1 MAVVPW
7 HVRGVEPS
15 HSLGLNDEV
24 LEALVQG
31 VTKMDGAVG
40 VGWPIVKQVGR
51 PATGGL
57 AQLANRFR
65 QVTGLAQHQS
75 QRFVQRRVARLQAHR
90 LVVFADGG
98 GMVADGKVSGGKLRV
113 GGNVVITANS
123 AASFSRRP

>member
-57 AQLANRFR
+57 AQLAIEPHRGPAGEPKGFILGQIGLHGKGGLR
-65 QVTGLAQHQS
+65 QGKG
-75 QRFVQRRVARLQAHR
+75 RL
-90 LVVFADGG
+90 
-98 GMVADGKVSGGKLRV
+98 
-113 GGNVVITANS
+113 
-123 AASFSRRP
+123 